1 MKNNMSIAYSITE
14 NTLEDLFNKALQ
26 GELFVK
32 FREVI
37 MGWKNIDTL
46 HIWLPLTMERVVN
59 MEKVEPIKEV
69 IEFKVDTKHEHLGAK
84 KLYIDIVIHGNKK
97 WINVITEVSC
107 DYPIKN
113 ENVCLNLYSSND
125 DVTVWSQN
133 YSSST

>member
-1 MKNNMSIAYSITE
+1 M
-14 NTLEDLFNKALQ
+14 
-26 GELFVK
+26 
-32 FREVI
+32 
-37 MGWKNIDTL
+37 
-46 HIWLPLTMERVVN
+46 N

-69 IEFKVDTKHEHLGAK
+69 IEFKVNTKHEHLGAK
-84 KLYIDIVIHGNKK
+84 KLYTDIVIHGNKK

-113 ENVCLNLYSSND
+113 ENVCLNLFSSND